1 VERKVINPW
10 TWQDQFGFVQA
21 NAISDGNHVVYCA
34 GQGSVD
40 EDGKPIHEDD
50 MAGQINQAFDNLETV
65 LEHAGGTLS
74 DVVRLSY
81 YVTDVEAFFRA
92 QEVVGPRLAQ
102 ANCRPASTLLLV
114 AGLAFPQLLV
124 EIEATA
130 VLGTPA
136 S

>member
-10 TWQDQFGFVQA
+10 AWQDQFGFVQA
-21 NAISDGNHVVYCA
+21 NAISGANRVVYCA
-34 GQGSVD
+34 GQASVD
-40 EDGKPIHEDD
+40 DDGNPIHEDD

-65 LEHAGGTLS
+65 LAQAGATLS
-74 DVVRLSY
+74 DVVRLTY
-81 YVTDVEAFFRA
+81 YVTSVEAFFRA
-92 QEVVGPRLAQ
+92 QETLGPRLAQ
-102 ANCRPASTLLLV
+102 AKCRPASTLLVV

-130 VLGTPA
+130 VLGTSA